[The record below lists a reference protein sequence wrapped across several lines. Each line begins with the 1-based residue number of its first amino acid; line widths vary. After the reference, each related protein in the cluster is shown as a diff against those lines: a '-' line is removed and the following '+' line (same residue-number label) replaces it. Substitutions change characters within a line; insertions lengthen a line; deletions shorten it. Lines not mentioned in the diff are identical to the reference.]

1 MLFAALTMGFLG
13 SAHCIGMCGPLALA
27 MPYGRFGGIRTWIAR
42 LVYQSGR
49 LSTYFILGLILGVI
63 GFSFN
68 LAGIQQYFSIGL
80 GIMLIAVLFIP
91 MLFRN
96 SLIMKRYYIFEIWV
110 KKNIGKYINEDKI
123 SGFYITGI
131 LNGLLP
137 CGLVWL
143 ALISAIALGNGFES
157 GLFML
162 FFGLGTL
169 PALIA
174 TMISYQAIQK
184 RFSFSFKKV
193 SNVITLA
200 IALLLI
206 VRGLNMGNYFSPYL
220 DFDVAKEKIIT
231 ICGFDD

>member
-42 LVYQSGR
+42 FVYQSGR
-49 LSTYFILGLILGVI
+49 LSTYFILGLILGII

-220 DFDVAKEKIIT
+220 DFNAAKEKIIT